1 MSVDELD
8 QTFRYFSSPTGRKLV
23 QGMLNPAALE
33 GMMENVVAD
42 PQAKITADQVLK
54 NRAEARIGIAEQMTS
69 EDLDIS
75 AEFMRTPAGAKVR
88 GFGDRMQA
96 LSLELSNAPAAPE
109 DRERVDRAMRE
120 AAEKFMKSA
129 GK

>member
-1 MSVDELD
+1 M
-8 QTFRYFSSPTGRKLV
+8 RKTR
-23 QGMLNPAALE
+23 AE
-33 GMMENVVAD
+33 GIAGL
-42 PQAKITADQVLK
+42 TDQVTPGDTK
-54 NRAEARIGIAEQMTS
+54 
-69 EDLDIS
+69 IS
-75 AEFMRTPAGAKVR
+75 IELMRTPAGAKVR

-109 DRERVDRAMRE
+109 DRERVDQAMRE